1 MRTSTYL
8 SGLVLAG
15 AFAVLAPVLTNAAA
29 LPAIVKRG
37 GTGINGMGFASIII
51 AVLDYLIGNNA
62 YDPSV
67 PNKCAVSMYT
77 SRGAGCETYI
87 NCGDTDKGG
96 IDLSADWQVCYLGG
110 EAPMHSHHPETI
122 D

>member
-15 AFAVLAPVLTNAAA
+15 ALAVLAPVLTNAAA
-29 LPAIVKRG
+29 LPAVVKRV

-51 AVLDYLIGNNA
+51 AVLDYLKGNNT

-67 PNKCAVSMYT
+67 PNKYTISMYT

-96 IDLSADWQVCYLGG
+96 IDLSAN
-110 EAPMHSHHPETI
+110 
-122 D
+122 